1 MNKVDPTSVQIEWSG
16 ENATKQA
23 FRNRY
28 TPDEDL
34 KDKALKAASESIDG
48 INSKELID
56 KLANNTEDDNT
67 MIGGIII
74 GELQRLFANCFICA
88 ENLGWRN
95 DYPIEETMRI
105 LEKCII
111 KILKKRTFASEDTQY
126 LIRYKIK
133 YLFDINK
140 LDNNSNEA
148 LRLIG
153 FIEYFIDRFTN
164 PKYVI
169 G

>member
-16 ENATKQA
+16 ENASRQA

-67 MIGGIII
+67 MIGCIII
-74 GELQRLFANCFICA
+74 GEIQRLFANCFIGT
-88 ENLGWRN
+88 EILGWRN
-95 DYPIEETMRI
+95 DYPIGETMKI
-105 LEKCII
+105 LERCII
-111 KILKKRTFASEDTQY
+111 KILKKRTFAPEDTQY

-133 YLFDINK
+133 YLFDVNK
-140 LDNNSNEA
+140 LDDTSDEA

-153 FIEYFIDRFTN
+153 FIEHFIDRFTN